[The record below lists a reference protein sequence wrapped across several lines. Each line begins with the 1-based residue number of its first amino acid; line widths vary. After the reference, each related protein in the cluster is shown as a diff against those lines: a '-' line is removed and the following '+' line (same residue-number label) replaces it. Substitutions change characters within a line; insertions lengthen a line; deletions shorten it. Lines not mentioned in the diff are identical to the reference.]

1 MKRAGVWFAVVF
13 MAACG
18 GSGAGTPT
26 QPSVTSVTVSSSS
39 DLLFVGAFE
48 IFTATTNL
56 GSATGASWSS
66 DALSIATADSSSG
79 RITGVGTGRAT
90 ISADVKGV
98 RGTKLIRV
106 LPNFGG
112 SWSGSYAIND
122 CQSTSTFAQAGF
134 CSSFFRGQI
143 LNMNLSINQ
152 SRDAV
157 TSAFALGSLTGSGAS
172 GTVSEPGSLPL
183 AGGVVNSTF
192 RIDLQN
198 FVVESPQPGVIT
210 GHFDQVWSGGGFSG
224 TARIISDIRTMNRTS
239 AAALAL
245 EGRPSLAMPATLDD
259 LIGLVTIRR

>member
-1 MKRAGVWFAVVF
+1 MKRIGVSLAVMIAF
-13 MAACG
+13 ACG
-18 GSGAGTPT
+18 SNGPGTPT

-39 DLLFVGAFE
+39 DLLFMGAFE

-56 GSATGASWSS
+56 GPATGASWSS

-106 LPNFGG
+106 LPNYGG

-143 LNMNLSINQ
+143 LNMNLSISQ

-157 TSAFALGSLTGSGAS
+157 TASFALGSLVGSGAS
-172 GTVSEPGSLPL
+172 GTVSEPGSVPL
-183 AGGVVNSTF
+183 AGGVVSSTF

-198 FVVESPQPGVIT
+198 FVVDSPQPGVIT

-239 AAALAL
+239 TAALTLEARVPAAA
-245 EGRPSLAMPATLDD
+245 PVTLDD
-259 LIGLVTIRR
+259 LIRLVTIRR